1 VVDYVRY
8 PDFGTNAWLHAL
20 THEGP
25 STEAKGRLHRAT
37 VDLKARTFR
46 TEERSALSSEF
57 PRVAPRVQAREHRY
71 VYLGVHSG
79 EAARRGPFD
88 AVAKVDMATGRE
100 ELFGLGGARY
110 PTEPVFVPR
119 AGATEED
126 DGYVLTQVYDAPSDL
141 THVAVLEARHP
152 GAEPLARVWFEHA
165 FPITFH
171 GGFMPA
177 R

>member
-1 VVDYVRY
+1 V
-8 PDFGTNAWLHAL
+8 PSTNAQ
-20 THEGP
+20 
-25 STEAKGRLHRAT
+25 GRLHRAT

-71 VYLGVHSG
+71 IYLGVHSG
-79 EAARRGPFD
+79 PAAQRGLFD
-88 AVAKVDMATGRE
+88 AVAKVDMTTGRE
-100 ELFGLGGARY
+100 ERFGLGGEQY

-126 DGYVLTQVYDAPSDL
+126 DGYVLAQMYDAPSGL
-141 THVAVLEARHP
+141 TNVTVLDARNP
-152 GAEPLARVWFEHA
+152 GAEPLARAWFEHA

-171 GGFMPA
+171 GGFMPMK
-177 R
+177 